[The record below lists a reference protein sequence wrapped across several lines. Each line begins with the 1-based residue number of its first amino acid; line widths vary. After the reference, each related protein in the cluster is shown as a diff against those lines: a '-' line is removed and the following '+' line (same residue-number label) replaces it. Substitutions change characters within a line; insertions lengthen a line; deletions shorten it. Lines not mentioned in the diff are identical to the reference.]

1 MWECQALQR
10 ITGQAEVMARR
21 QSDQFHTPPQYNPSL
36 KPTAQFSAEAT
47 GDASSSATASPIIE
61 GKRTFWQWQLI
72 WLSLLVGF
80 GVTGAAAFLWL
91 LTMPPPPNCQQLSPL
106 AADGERLYCAQQA
119 AKSGKLEQLESAMA
133 LVQAWPKEHPL
144 YSQGQH
150 LIGEWSKAILGFA
163 KAKIEMGDLKGA
175 LEIVAKIPKTSPSY
189 PEVQEAVTA
198 WEKNWQEGQ
207 KLYDTALAALKAED
221 LKKAWDY
228 AQALFK
234 LENIFWSQ
242 KRYNELI
249 QQISLERNGWQRLQ
263 EARDLAKDGTPQNF
277 AEAIVLARKIDSQLF
292 ARAKAE
298 KEIEGWS
305 RTLLAMATKR
315 LGAKDLPGAIEA
327 ASVVPQDSPLFAE
340 AQDLMQLGRAQAVTW
355 NQSIS
360 TPLAQHIF
368 SLLEG
373 QGAASQ
379 IAPGRPLYKQAQV
392 QIENLQVQFQDLLR
406 LEVASTIASFGQV
419 GAFQVAIEQAQTIG
433 LKQPR
438 RVHAQT
444 LVAAWRREIQRIEDQ
459 SFLTLAKQ
467 LAETGTVEGFKGGI
481 AQVLLI
487 AQNRPRRIEAQ
498 TLLAQWT
505 KRIEVIQDQPFLD
518 EAIAL
523 AKQGKLSAAI
533 EKASEIKSGR
543 TLYAKAQDNVYQWV
557 SELQVAQD
565 RPILDRAAELAS
577 QGSLGAAIDTASQ
590 IGYGRALYSEAAGAI
605 GRWSAELRAN
615 TAPPPEPARDSAPAP
630 RQEEYAPAPRQ
641 EEYAPA
647 PRQEEY
653 APAPEQAPAP
663 EPYYP
668 PARQEAPAP
677 APEPY
682 YPPAREPE
690 PYYPPAREPEP
701 EPYYPP
707 AREPEP
713 YYPPARQEAPAP
725 APEPA
730 PPAPAPEPAPPSIPE
745 SAGPPDANLIPE

>member
-1 MWECQALQR
+1 
-10 ITGQAEVMARR
+10 MARR
-21 QSDQFHTPPQYNPSL
+21 QSDQFHTPPQYNPSP

-47 GDASSSATASPIIE
+47 GDASSSVTAQPNE

-163 KAKIEMGDLKGA
+163 KAKIEVGDLKGA
-175 LEIVAKIPKTSPSY
+175 LEIVAKIPKTSRSY

-207 KLYDTALAALKAED
+207 KLYDTALAALKSED
-221 LKKAWDY
+221 LRKAWDY

-234 LENIFWSQ
+234 LENVFWSQ

-263 EARDLAKDGTPQNF
+263 EARDLAKDGTPQKF

-360 TPLAQHIF
+360 TPLPQHIF

-373 QGAASQ
+373 RGAASQ

-406 LEVASTIASFGQV
+406 LQVASTIASFGQI
-419 GAFQVAIEQAQTIG
+419 GTFGLAIEQAQTIG

-438 RVHAQT
+438 RIHAQT
-444 LVAAWRREIQRIEDQ
+444 LVATWRREIQRIEDQ
-459 SFLTLAKQ
+459 SILTLAKQ
-467 LAETGTVEGFKGGI
+467 LAQPETVEGLKGGI
-481 AQVLLI
+481 AQVVLI

-518 EAIAL
+518 EALAL

-533 EKASEIKSGR
+533 EKASQIKSGR
-543 TLYAKAQDNVYQWV
+543 SLYAKAQDNVYQWV

-565 RPILDRAAELAS
+565 RPILDRASELAS

-615 TAPPPEPARDSAPAP
+615 TAPPPEPARQYEAPAP
-630 RQEEYAPAPRQ
+630 AEEYAPAPQQEEYAPAPQQ
-641 EEYAPA
+641 EEY
-647 PRQEEY
+647 
-653 APAPEQAPAP
+653 APAP

-677 APEPY
+677 EPEPYNPPAPEPEPY

-701 EPYYPP
+701 YYPP
-707 AREPEP
+707 ARE
-713 YYPPARQEAPAP
+713 EAPAP
-725 APEPA
+725 APEPPA
-730 PPAPAPEPAPPSIPE
+730 PAPAPEPAPPSIPE
-745 SAGPPDANLIPE
+745 SAGPPDGNLIPE

>member
-1 MWECQALQR
+1 
-10 ITGQAEVMARR
+10 MARR
-21 QSDQFHTPPQYNPSL
+21 QSDQFHTPPQYNPSP

-47 GDASSSATASPIIE
+47 GDASSFVTAGPTE

-163 KAKIEMGDLKGA
+163 RAKIELGDLKGA

-207 KLYDTALAALKAED
+207 KLYDTALEALKSED
-221 LKKAWDY
+221 LRKAWDY

-234 LENIFWSQ
+234 LENVFWSQ

-263 EARDLAKDGTPQNF
+263 EARDLAKDGTPQKF

-327 ASVVPQDSPLFAE
+327 ASVVPQDSLLFAE

-360 TPLAQHIF
+360 TPLPQHIF

-406 LEVASTIASFGQV
+406 LQVASTIASFGQI
-419 GAFQVAIEQAQTIG
+419 GTFGLAIEQAQTIG

-438 RVHAQT
+438 RIHAQT
-444 LVAAWRREIQRIEDQ
+444 LVASWRREIERIEDQ

-467 LAETGTVEGFKGGI
+467 LAEPQTVEGLKGGM
-481 AQVLLI
+481 AQLLLI

-533 EKASEIKSGR
+533 EKASQIKSGR

-615 TAPPPEPARDSAPAP
+615 SAPPPEPAREYAPAPAEEYAPAP

-653 APAPEQAPAP
+653 APEP

-668 PARQEAPAP
+668 PAREEAP

-682 YPPAREPE
+682 NPPAPEPE

-701 EPYYPP
+701 EPYNPP

-713 YYPPARQEAPAP
+713 YYPPAREEAPAP
-725 APEPA
+725 APEPP

>member
-1 MWECQALQR
+1 
-10 ITGQAEVMARR
+10 MARR
-21 QSDQFHTPPQYNPSL
+21 QSDQFHTPPKYNPSP
-36 KPTAQFSAEAT
+36 KPTAQLSAEAT
-47 GDASSSATASPIIE
+47 GDASSSLTASPRE

-119 AKSGKLEQLESAMA
+119 AKSGKLEQLESAIG

-150 LIGEWSKAILGFA
+150 LIGEWSKAMLAFA
-163 KAKIEMGDLKGA
+163 RAKIELGDLKGA
-175 LEIVAKIPKTSPSY
+175 LAIVAKIPKTSPSY
-189 PEVQEAVTA
+189 PEVQDAVTA

-207 KLYDTALAALKAED
+207 KLYDTALAALKSED
-221 LKKAWDY
+221 LRKAWDY

-263 EARDLAKDGTPQNF
+263 EARNLAQEGTPQKF
-277 AEAIVLARKIDSQLF
+277 AEAIVLARKIDPQLF
-292 ARAKAE
+292 ARGKAE

-315 LGAKDLPGAIEA
+315 LKGKDLPGAIEA

-340 AQDLMQLGRAQAVTW
+340 AQDLMQLGRAQAVMW
-355 NQSIS
+355 NQSVS

-368 SLLEG
+368 TLLEG

-392 QIENLQVQFQDLLR
+392 QVESLQVQFQDLLR
-406 LEVASTIASFGQV
+406 LQVASTIASFGQI
-419 GAFQVAIEQAQTIG
+419 GALQMAIEQAQTIG
-433 LKQPR
+433 PRQPR

-444 LVAAWRREIQRIEDQ
+444 LVATWRREIQRIEDQ
-459 SFLTLAKQ
+459 AFVNLAKQ
-467 LAETGTVEGFKGGI
+467 LVAPGTVEGLKGGI

-487 AQNRPRRIEAQ
+487 SQNRPRRVEAQ

-523 AKQGKLSAAI
+523 AKQGKLTAAI
-533 EKASEIKSGR
+533 DKASEIKSGR

-577 QGSLGAAIDTASQ
+577 QGSLSAAINMASQ
-590 IGYGRALYSEAAGAI
+590 VGYGRALHSEAAGAI

-615 TAPPPEPARDSAPAP
+615 TAPAPEPAREYAPAP
-630 RQEEYAPAPRQ
+630 QQEEYAPAPQQEEYAPAPRQ
-641 EEYAPA
+641 EEY
-647 PRQEEY
+647 
-653 APAPEQAPAP
+653 APAP

-682 YPPAREPE
+682 YPPAREEAPAPAPE
-690 PYYPPAREPEP
+690 PYYPPAREP

-730 PPAPAPEPAPPSIPE
+730 RPPAPAPEPAPSIPQP
-745 SAGPPDANLIPE
+745 AGPPDANLIPE

>member
-21 QSDQFHTPPQYNPSL
+21 QSDQFHTPPQYNPSP
-36 KPTAQFSAEAT
+36 KPTAQLSAEVA
-47 GDASSSATASPIIE
+47 GDASSSAITSPTE

-144 YSQGQH
+144 YSQGQY

-163 KAKIEMGDLKGA
+163 RAKIELGDLKGA

-207 KLYDTALAALKAED
+207 KLYDTALAALKSED
-221 LKKAWDY
+221 LRKAWDY

-234 LENIFWSQ
+234 LENVFWSQ

-263 EARDLAKDGTPQNF
+263 EARDLAADGTPQKF
-277 AEAIVLARKIDSQLF
+277 AEAIVLARKIDAQLF

-305 RTLLAMATKR
+305 RTLLEMAAKR

-340 AQDLMQLGRAQAVTW
+340 AQDLMQLGRAQAVMW

-368 SLLEG
+368 TLLEG
-373 QGAASQ
+373 RGAASQ

-406 LEVASTIASFGQV
+406 LQVASTIASFGQV
-419 GAFQVAIEQAQTIG
+419 GAFAIAIEQAQTIG
-433 LKQPR
+433 PRQPR

-459 SFLTLAKQ
+459 SFLNLAKQ
-467 LAETGTVEGFKGGI
+467 LAEAGTVEGLKGGI
-481 AQVLLI
+481 GQVLLI
-487 AQNRPRRIEAQ
+487 SQNRPRRIEAQ

-533 EKASEIKSGR
+533 DKASEIKSGR

-557 SELQVAQD
+557 SELQVARD

-577 QGSLGAAIDTASQ
+577 QGSLGAAIDMASQ
-590 IGYGRALYSEAAGAI
+590 IGYGRALHSEAAGAI

-615 TAPPPEPARDSAPAP
+615 TAPPPEPARDYAPAP
-630 RQEEYAPAPRQ
+630 AQEYAPAPRQ

-647 PRQEEY
+647 PPQEEY
-653 APAPEQAPAP
+653 APPPPEPAPAA

-668 PARQEAPAP
+668 PAREEAPAP
-677 APEPY
+677 AAEPY

-701 EPYYPP
+701 YYPP
-707 AREPEP
+707 AREAEP

-725 APEPA
+725 EPA
-730 PPAPAPEPAPPSIPE
+730 PPPAPAPEPPPPSIPE
-745 SAGPPDANLIPE
+745 TAGPPDGNLIPE

>member
-1 MWECQALQR
+1 
-10 ITGQAEVMARR
+10 MARR
-21 QSDQFHTPPQYNPSL
+21 QSDQFHTPPKYNSSP
-36 KPTAQFSAEAT
+36 KPTAQLSAEAT
-47 GDASSSATASPIIE
+47 GDASSSLTASPRE

-119 AKSGKLEQLESAMA
+119 AKSGKLEQLESAIG

-150 LIGEWSKAILGFA
+150 LIGEWSKAMLAFA
-163 KAKIEMGDLKGA
+163 RAKIELGDLKGA
-175 LEIVAKIPKTSPSY
+175 LAIVAKIPKTSPSY
-189 PEVQEAVTA
+189 PEVQDAVTA

-207 KLYDTALAALKAED
+207 KLYDTALAALKSED
-221 LKKAWDY
+221 LRKAWDY

-263 EARDLAKDGTPQNF
+263 EARNLAQEGTPQKF
-277 AEAIVLARKIDSQLF
+277 AEAIVLARKIDPQLF
-292 ARAKAE
+292 ARGKAE

-315 LGAKDLPGAIEA
+315 LKGKDLPGAIEA

-340 AQDLMQLGRAQAVTW
+340 AQDLMQLGRAQAVMW
-355 NQSIS
+355 NQSVS

-368 SLLEG
+368 TLLEG

-392 QIENLQVQFQDLLR
+392 QVESLQVQFQDLLR
-406 LEVASTIASFGQV
+406 LQVASTIASFGQI
-419 GAFQVAIEQAQTIG
+419 GALQMAIEQAQTIG
-433 LKQPR
+433 PRQPR

-444 LVAAWRREIQRIEDQ
+444 LVATWRREIQRIEDQ
-459 SFLTLAKQ
+459 AFVNLAKQ
-467 LAETGTVEGFKGGI
+467 LVAPGTVEGLKGGI

-487 AQNRPRRIEAQ
+487 SQNRPRRVEAQ

-523 AKQGKLSAAI
+523 AKQGKLTAAI
-533 EKASEIKSGR
+533 DKASEIKSGR

-577 QGSLGAAIDTASQ
+577 QGSLSAAINMASQ
-590 IGYGRALYSEAAGAI
+590 VGYGRALHSEAAGAI

-615 TAPPPEPARDSAPAP
+615 TAPPPEPAREYAPAP
-630 RQEEYAPAPRQ
+630 QQEEYAPAPRQ

-653 APAPEQAPAP
+653 APAPEPYYPPAREEAPAPAP

-701 EPYYPP
+701 
-707 AREPEP
+707 

-730 PPAPAPEPAPPSIPE
+730 RPPAPAPEPAPSIPQP
-745 SAGPPDANLIPE
+745 AGPPDANLIPE

>member
-1 MWECQALQR
+1 MSRRER

-21 QSDQFHTPPQYNPSL
+21 QSDQFHTPPKYNPSP
-36 KPTAQFSAEAT
+36 KPTAQLSAEAT
-47 GDASSSATASPIIE
+47 GDASSSLTASPRE

-119 AKSGKLEQLESAMA
+119 AKSGKLEQLEAA
-133 LVQAWPKEHPL
+133 IGLVQAWPKEHPL

-150 LIGEWSKAILGFA
+150 LIGEWSKAMLAFA
-163 KAKIEMGDLKGA
+163 RAKIELGDLKGA
-175 LEIVAKIPKTSPSY
+175 LAIVAKIPKTSPSY
-189 PEVQEAVTA
+189 PEVQDAVTA

-207 KLYDTALAALKAED
+207 KLYDTALAALKSED
-221 LKKAWDY
+221 LRKAWDY

-263 EARDLAKDGTPQNF
+263 EARNLAQEGTPQKF
-277 AEAIVLARKIDSQLF
+277 AEAIVLARKIDPQLF
-292 ARAKAE
+292 ARGKAE

-315 LGAKDLPGAIEA
+315 LKGKDLPGAIEA

-340 AQDLMQLGRAQAVTW
+340 AQDLMQLGRAQAVMW
-355 NQSIS
+355 NQSVS

-368 SLLEG
+368 TLLEG

-392 QIENLQVQFQDLLR
+392 QVESLQVQFQDLLR
-406 LEVASTIASFGQV
+406 LQVASSIASFGQI
-419 GAFQVAIEQAQTIG
+419 GALQMAIEQAQTIG
-433 LKQPR
+433 PRQPR

-444 LVAAWRREIQRIEDQ
+444 LVATWRREIQRIEDQ
-459 SFLTLAKQ
+459 AFLNLAKQ
-467 LAETGTVEGFKGGI
+467 LTAAGTVEGLKGGI

-487 AQNRPRRIEAQ
+487 SQNRPRRVEAQ

-533 EKASEIKSGR
+533 DKASEIKSGR

-577 QGSLGAAIDTASQ
+577 QGSLSAAINMASQ
-590 IGYGRALYSEAAGAI
+590 VGYGRALHSEAAGAI

-615 TAPPPEPARDSAPAP
+615 TAPPPEPAREYAPAP

-653 APAPEQAPAP
+653 APAPEPYYPPAREEAPAPAP

-701 EPYYPP
+701 
-707 AREPEP
+707 
-713 YYPPARQEAPAP
+713 YYPPARQQAPAPEPAPAP
-725 APEPA
+725 APEP
-730 PPAPAPEPAPPSIPE
+730 PPSIPQP
-745 SAGPPDANLIPE
+745 AGPPDANLIPE

>member
-1 MWECQALQR
+1 
-10 ITGQAEVMARR
+10 MARR
-21 QSDQFHTPPQYNPSL
+21 QSDQFHTPPQYNPST
-36 KPTAQFSAEAT
+36 KPTAQLSAEAT
-47 GDASSSATASPIIE
+47 GDGSSSSHQAPPRE

-119 AKSGKLEQLESAMA
+119 AKSGKLEQLESAIG

-150 LIGEWSKAILGFA
+150 LIGEWSKAMLGFA
-163 KAKIEMGDLKGA
+163 RAKIEQGDLKGA
-175 LEIVAKIPKTSPSY
+175 LDIVAKIPKTSPSY
-189 PEVQEAVTA
+189 PEVQEAVNA

-207 KLYDTALAALKAED
+207 KLYDTALAALKSED
-221 LKKAWDY
+221 LRKAWDY

-263 EARDLAKDGTPQNF
+263 EARDLAKEGTPQKF
-277 AEAIVLARKIDSQLF
+277 AEAIVLARKIDPQLF

-368 SLLEG
+368 ILLEG
-373 QGAASQ
+373 QGAASK
-379 IAPGRPLYKQAQV
+379 IAPGRPLYKQAQT
-392 QIENLQVQFQDLLR
+392 QIENLQVQFQDLVR
-406 LEVASTIASFGQV
+406 LQVASTIANFGQT
-419 GAFQVAIEQAQTIG
+419 GAFQMAIEQAQRIG
-433 LKQPR
+433 PKQPR

-444 LVAAWRREIQRIEDQ
+444 LVAAWRREIQRIEDK
-459 SFLTLAKQ
+459 SFVSLAKQ
-467 LAETGTVEGFKGGI
+467 LAEPATVEGLKGGI
-481 AQVLLI
+481 AQLLLVS
-487 AQNRPRRIEAQ
+487 QNRPRRVEAQ

-523 AKQGKLSAAI
+523 AKQGKLSAAV

-577 QGSLGAAIDTASQ
+577 GGSLSAAIDMASQ
-590 IGYGRALYSEAAGAI
+590 IGYGRALHSEAAGAI

-615 TAPPPEPARDSAPAP
+615 TAPPPAAAEPAR
-630 RQEEYAPAPRQ
+630 EYAPAPRQ

-647 PRQEEY
+647 PRQQEY

-677 APEPY
+677 EPYYPPRQEAPAPEPYYPPRQEAPAPEPY
-682 YPPAREPE
+682 YPPAR
-690 PYYPPAREPEP
+690 EP

-725 APEPA
+725 AP
-730 PPAPAPEPAPPSIPE
+730 APAPEPPPPSIPQP
-745 SAGPPDANLIPE
+745 AGPPDANLIPE

>member
-1 MWECQALQR
+1 
-10 ITGQAEVMARR
+10 MARR
-21 QSDQFHTPPQYNPSL
+21 QSDQFHTPPKYNPSP
-36 KPTAQFSAEAT
+36 KPTAQLSAEAT
-47 GDASSSATASPIIE
+47 GDASSSLTASPRE

-119 AKSGKLEQLESAMA
+119 AKSGKLEQLEAA
-133 LVQAWPKEHPL
+133 IGLVQAWPKEHPL

-150 LIGEWSKAILGFA
+150 LIGEWSKAMLAFA
-163 KAKIEMGDLKGA
+163 RAKIELGDLKGA
-175 LEIVAKIPKTSPSY
+175 LGIVAKIPKTSPSY
-189 PEVQEAVTA
+189 PEVQDAVTA

-207 KLYDTALAALKAED
+207 KLYDTALAALKSED
-221 LKKAWDY
+221 LRKAWDY

-263 EARDLAKDGTPQNF
+263 EARNLAQEGTPQKF
-277 AEAIVLARKIDSQLF
+277 AEAIVLARKIDPQLF
-292 ARAKAE
+292 ARGKAE

-315 LGAKDLPGAIEA
+315 LKGKDLPGAIEA

-340 AQDLMQLGRAQAVTW
+340 AQDLMQLGRAQAVMW
-355 NQSIS
+355 NQSVS

-368 SLLEG
+368 TLLEG

-392 QIENLQVQFQDLLR
+392 QVESLQVQFQDLLR
-406 LEVASTIASFGQV
+406 LQVASSIASFGQI
-419 GAFQVAIEQAQTIG
+419 GALQMAIEQAQTIG
-433 LKQPR
+433 PRQPR

-444 LVAAWRREIQRIEDQ
+444 LVATWRREIQRIEDQ
-459 SFLTLAKQ
+459 AFVNLAKQ
-467 LAETGTVEGFKGGI
+467 LAAPGTVEGLKGGI

-487 AQNRPRRIEAQ
+487 SQNRPRRVEAQ

-533 EKASEIKSGR
+533 DKASEIKSGR

-577 QGSLGAAIDTASQ
+577 QGSLSAAINMASQ
-590 IGYGRALYSEAAGAI
+590 VGYGRALHSEAAGAI

-615 TAPPPEPARDSAPAP
+615 TAPPPEPAREYAPAP

-653 APAPEQAPAP
+653 APAPEPYYPPAREEAPAPAP

-701 EPYYPP
+701 
-707 AREPEP
+707 
-713 YYPPARQEAPAP
+713 YYPPARQQAPAPEPAPAP
-725 APEPA
+725 APEP
-730 PPAPAPEPAPPSIPE
+730 PPSIPQPT
-745 SAGPPDANLIPE
+745 GPPDANLIPE

>member
-1 MWECQALQR
+1 
-10 ITGQAEVMARR
+10 MARR

-47 GDASSSATASPIIE
+47 GDASSSVTALPTE

-163 KAKIEMGDLKGA
+163 RAKIERGDLKGA

-207 KLYDTALAALKAED
+207 KLYDTALAALKSED
-221 LKKAWDY
+221 LRKAWDY

-234 LENIFWSQ
+234 LENVFWSQ

-249 QQISLERNGWQRLQ
+249 QQISLERNGWQRLE
-263 EARDLAKDGTPQNF
+263 EARDLAKDGTPQKF

-360 TPLAQHIF
+360 TPLPQHIF

-406 LEVASTIASFGQV
+406 LQVASTLASVGQIGTFGL
-419 GAFQVAIEQAQTIG
+419 AIEQAQTIG

-467 LAETGTVEGFKGGI
+467 LAEPQTVEGLKGGM
-481 AQVLLI
+481 AQLLLI
-487 AQNRPRRIEAQ
+487 SQNRPRRIEAQ

-518 EAIAL
+518 EALAL

-533 EKASEIKSGR
+533 EKASQIKSGR

-615 TAPPPEPARDSAPAP
+615 SAPPPEPAREYAPEPA
-630 RQEEYAPAPRQ
+630 REYAPAPRQ

-653 APAPEQAPAP
+653 APEP

-668 PARQEAPAP
+668 PAAREEAP

-707 AREPEP
+707 APEPEP
-713 YYPPARQEAPAP
+713 YYPPAREEAPAPAP

-745 SAGPPDANLIPE
+745 SAGPPDANLLPE

>member
-1 MWECQALQR
+1 
-10 ITGQAEVMARR
+10 MARR
-21 QSDQFHTPPQYNPSL
+21 QSDQFHTPPQYNPSP
-36 KPTAQFSAEAT
+36 KPTAQFSAEVT
-47 GDASSSATASPIIE
+47 GDASSFVTAGPGE

-163 KAKIEMGDLKGA
+163 RAKIERGDLKGA

-189 PEVQEAVTA
+189 PEVEEAVTA

-207 KLYDTALAALKAED
+207 KLYDTALAALKSED
-221 LKKAWDY
+221 LRKAWDY

-249 QQISLERNGWQRLQ
+249 GQISLERNGWQRLQ
-263 EARDLAKDGTPQNF
+263 EARDLAKDETPQKF

-327 ASVVPQDSPLFAE
+327 ASVVPQDSLLFAE

-360 TPLAQHIF
+360 TPLPQHIF

-406 LEVASTIASFGQV
+406 LQVASTIASFGHIKTF
-419 GAFQVAIEQAQTIG
+419 GLAIEQAQTIG
-433 LKQPR
+433 IKQPR
-438 RVHAQT
+438 RIHAQT

-467 LAETGTVEGFKGGI
+467 LAETQTVEGLKGGM
-481 AQVLLI
+481 AQLVLV

-498 TLLAQWT
+498 TLLAEWT

-533 EKASEIKSGR
+533 EKASAIKSGR
-543 TLYAKAQDNVYQWV
+543 SLYAKAQDNVYQWV

-615 TAPPPEPARDSAPAP
+615 SAPPPEPAREYAPEPAGEYAPAP
-630 RQEEYAPAPRQ
+630 AEEYAPAPRQ

-653 APAPEQAPAP
+653 AP
-663 EPYYP
+663 
-668 PARQEAPAP
+668 
-677 APEPY
+677 
-682 YPPAREPE
+682 EPE

-707 AREPEP
+707 APEPEP
-713 YYPPARQEAPAP
+713 YYPPAREPEPEPYYPPAPEPEPYYPPAREEAPPP

-745 SAGPPDANLIPE
+745 SVGPPDANLLPE

>member
-1 MWECQALQR
+1 
-10 ITGQAEVMARR
+10 MARR
-21 QSDQFHTPPQYNPSL
+21 QSDQLGTPPQYNSSP
-36 KPTAQFSAEAT
+36 KPMTQLSAEVT
-47 GDASSSATASPIIE
+47 GDASSSVMASPTE

-119 AKSGKLEQLESAMA
+119 AKSGKLEQLESAVAM
-133 LVQAWPKEHPL
+133 VQAWPKEHPL

-150 LIGEWSKAILGFA
+150 LIGEWSKAMLGFA
-163 KAKIEMGDLKGA
+163 RAKIELGDLKGA
-175 LEIVAKIPKTSPSY
+175 LAIVAKIPKTSPSY
-189 PEVQEAVTA
+189 PEVQDAVTA

-207 KLYDTALAALKAED
+207 KLYDTALTALKSED
-221 LKKAWDY
+221 LRKAWDY

-234 LENIFWSQ
+234 LENVFWSQ

-249 QQISLERNGWQRLQ
+249 QQISLERNGWQRLE
-263 EARDLAKDGTPQNF
+263 EARELAKDGSPQKF
-277 AEAIVLARKIDSQLF
+277 AEAIVLARKIDPQLF

-315 LGAKDLPGAIEA
+315 LGLKDLLGAIEA

-340 AQDLMQLGRAQAVTW
+340 AQDLMQLGRAQAVMW

-368 SLLEG
+368 TLLEG
-373 QGAASQ
+373 RGAASQ

-392 QIENLQVQFQDLLR
+392 QIDNLQVQFQDLLR
-406 LEVASTIASFGQV
+406 LQVASTIASFGQT

-433 LKQPR
+433 PKQPR

-444 LVAAWRREIQRIEDQ
+444 LVATWRREIQRIEDQ
-459 SFLTLAKQ
+459 SFVNLAKQ
-467 LAETGTVEGFKGGI
+467 LAETGTVEGLKGGI
-481 AQVLLI
+481 GQVLLI
-487 AQNRPRRIEAQ
+487 SQSRPRRVEAQ

-518 EAIAL
+518 ESIAL

-557 SELQVAQD
+557 SELQVARD

-577 QGSLGAAIDTASQ
+577 QGSLGSAIDIASQ
-590 IGYGRALYSEAAGAI
+590 IGAGRALHSEAAGAI

-615 TAPPPEPARDSAPAP
+615 TAPPPAQAAREEAPAPRQEQYAP
-630 RQEEYAPAPRQ
+630 RQEEYAPRQ
-641 EEYAPA
+641 EEAP
-647 PRQEEY
+647 P
-653 APAPEQAPAP
+653 PEQAPAA

-668 PARQEAPAP
+668 PAARQEAPAPAP

-690 PYYPPAREPEP
+690 RYSA
-701 EPYYPP
+701 P

-713 YYPPARQEAPAP
+713 YYPPARQEAPYYPPARQEAP
-725 APEPA
+725 A
-730 PPAPAPEPAPPSIPE
+730 PAPAPEPAPPSIPQP
-745 SAGPPDANLIPE
+745 AGPPDANLIPE

>member
-1 MWECQALQR
+1 
-10 ITGQAEVMARR
+10 MARR
-21 QSDQFHTPPQYNPSL
+21 QSDQFHTPPQYNPSP

-47 GDASSSATASPIIE
+47 GDASSSVTALPTE

-163 KAKIEMGDLKGA
+163 RAKIERGDLKGA
-175 LEIVAKIPKTSPSY
+175 LEIVAKIPKTSRSY

-207 KLYDTALAALKAED
+207 KLYDTALAALKSED
-221 LKKAWDY
+221 LRKAWDY

-234 LENIFWSQ
+234 LENVFWSQ

-263 EARDLAKDGTPQNF
+263 EARDLATEGTPQKF

-360 TPLAQHIF
+360 TPLPQHIF

-406 LEVASTIASFGQV
+406 LQVASTIASFGQI
-419 GAFQVAIEQAQTIG
+419 GTFGLAIEQAQTIG

-459 SFLTLAKQ
+459 SFVTLAKQ
-467 LAETGTVEGFKGGI
+467 LAEPQTVEGLKGGM
-481 AQVLLI
+481 AQLLLI

-533 EKASEIKSGR
+533 EKASAIKSGR

-565 RPILDRAAELAS
+565 RPILDRASELAS

-590 IGYGRALYSEAAGAI
+590 IGYGRALYSEAASAI

-615 TAPPPEPARDSAPAP
+615 SAPPPAPQQEYAPAP
-630 RQEEYAPAPRQ
+630 QQEYAPAPQQEEYAPAPAEEYAPAPRQ
-641 EEYAPA
+641 EEYAP
-647 PRQEEY
+647 
-653 APAPEQAPAP
+653 
-663 EPYYP
+663 
-668 PARQEAPAP
+668 
-677 APEPY
+677 
-682 YPPAREPE
+682 
-690 PYYPPAREPEP
+690 
-701 EPYYPP
+701 
-707 AREPEP
+707 EPEP

-725 APEPA
+725 EPYYPPAREPAPEPYYPPAPEPEPYYPPAPEPEPYYPPARQEAPAPEPEPA
-730 PPAPAPEPAPPSIPE
+730 PPPAPEPAPPSIPE
-745 SAGPPDANLIPE
+745 SAGPPDANLLPE

>member
-1 MWECQALQR
+1 
-10 ITGQAEVMARR
+10 MARR
-21 QSDQFHTPPQYNPSL
+21 QSEQFHTPPQYNPSP
-36 KPTAQFSAEAT
+36 KPMAQLSAEVT
-47 GDASSSATASPIIE
+47 GDASSSVMASPTE

-119 AKSGKLEQLESAMA
+119 AKSGKLEQLESAVAM
-133 LVQAWPKEHPL
+133 VQAWPKEHPL

-150 LIGEWSKAILGFA
+150 LIGEWSKAMLGFA
-163 KAKIEMGDLKGA
+163 RAKIELGDLKGA

-189 PEVQEAVTA
+189 PEVEDAVAA

-207 KLYDTALAALKAED
+207 KLYDTALTALKSED
-221 LKKAWDY
+221 LRKAWDY

-234 LENIFWSQ
+234 LENVFWSQ

-263 EARDLAKDGTPQNF
+263 EARELAKDGTPQKF
-277 AEAIVLARKIDSQLF
+277 AEAIVLARKIDPQLF

-315 LGAKDLPGAIEA
+315 LGLKDLPGAIEA
-327 ASVVPQDSPLFAE
+327 AAVVPQDSPLFAE
-340 AQDLMQLGRAQAVTW
+340 AQDLMQLGRAQAVMW

-360 TPLAQHIF
+360 TPLGQHIF
-368 SLLEG
+368 TLLEG
-373 QGAASQ
+373 RGAASQ

-392 QIENLQVQFQDLLR
+392 QIDNLQVQFQDLLR
-406 LEVASTIASFGQV
+406 LQVASTIASFGQV
-419 GAFQVAIEQAQTIG
+419 GAFQVAIEQAQTVG
-433 LKQPR
+433 PKQPR

-444 LVAAWRREIQRIEDQ
+444 LVATWRREIQRIEDQ
-459 SFLTLAKQ
+459 SFVNLAKQ
-467 LAETGTVEGFKGGI
+467 LAEAGTVEGLKGGI
-481 AQVLLI
+481 GQVLLI
-487 AQNRPRRIEAQ
+487 SQNRPRRVEAQ

-518 EAIAL
+518 ESIAL

-557 SELQVAQD
+557 SELQVARD

-577 QGSLGAAIDTASQ
+577 QGSLGAAIDIASQ
-590 IGYGRALYSEAAGAI
+590 IGSGRALHSEAAGAI

-615 TAPPPEPARDSAPAP
+615 TAPPPAP

-653 APAPEQAPAP
+653 APAPRQEEAPPPEYAPEP

-668 PARQEAPAP
+668 PAARQEAPAP

-690 PYYPPAREPEP
+690 RYSA
-701 EPYYPP
+701 P

-713 YYPPARQEAPAP
+713 YYPPARQEAPYYPPARQEAP
-725 APEPA
+725 APA
-730 PPAPAPEPAPPSIPE
+730 PAPAPEPAPPSIPQP
-745 SAGPPDANLIPE
+745 AGPPDANLIPE

>member
-1 MWECQALQR
+1 
-10 ITGQAEVMARR
+10 MARR
-21 QSDQFHTPPQYNPSL
+21 QSDQFHTPPQYNPSP
-36 KPTAQFSAEAT
+36 KPTAQLSAEAPT
-47 GDASSSATASPIIE
+47 GDSSSEATMPPLES
-61 GKRTFWQWQLI
+61 KRTFWQWQLI

-80 GVTGAAAFLWL
+80 GITGAAAFLWL

-119 AKSGKLEQLESAMA
+119 AKSGKLEQLEASIA

-144 YSQGQH
+144 YSQGQQ
-150 LIGEWSKAILGFA
+150 LVGDWSKAILGFA

-175 LEIVAKIPKTSPSY
+175 LEIVATIPKTSRSY

-207 KLYDTALAALKAED
+207 NIYDQAQAALKTED
-221 LKKAWDY
+221 LRKAWDY

-234 LENIFWSQ
+234 LENVFWSQ
-242 KRYNELI
+242 KRYNELV
-249 QQISLERNGWQRLQ
+249 QQIALERNGWQRLQ
-263 EARDLAKDGTPQNF
+263 EARNMAQEGTPQKF
-277 AEAIVLARKIDSQLF
+277 AEAIILARKIDPQLL

-298 KEIEGWS
+298 LEIAGWS
-305 RTLLAMATKR
+305 RILLAMATKQ
-315 LGAKDLPGAIEA
+315 LAAKNLLGAIEA

-355 NQSIS
+355 NQSIT
-360 TPLAQHIF
+360 TPLGEHIF

-379 IAPGRPLYKQAQV
+379 IAPGRPLYQQAQT

-406 LEVASTIASFGQV
+406 LQVASTIASLGQS
-419 GAFQVAIEQAQTIG
+419 GTFEVAIEQAQRIG
-433 LKQPR
+433 LLQPR

-444 LVAAWRREIQRIEDQ
+444 LIAAWRKEIQRIEDQ
-459 SFLTLAKQ
+459 AFLMLAKQ
-467 LAETGTVEGFKGGI
+467 LAEPGTVEGLKGGI
-481 AQVLLI
+481 AQALLI

-498 TLLAQWT
+498 TLLASWT
-505 KRIEVIQDQPFLD
+505 KRIEVVQDQPFLD
-518 EAIAL
+518 EALAL

-533 EKASEIKSGR
+533 ESASEIKSGR
-543 TLYAKAQDNVYQWV
+543 TLYAKAQENVDQWV
-557 SELQVAQD
+557 GELQVAQD

-577 QGSLGAAIDTASQ
+577 QGRLGAAINMASQ
-590 IGYGRALYSEAAGAI
+590 ISYGRALHSEAAGAI

-615 TAPPPEPARDSAPAP
+615 TAPPQAAERDRSSEQAREEQYAPAPAREEEYAPEPAR
-630 RQEEYAPAPRQ
+630 EEQYAPPP
-641 EEYAPA
+641 EPEPA
-647 PRQEEY
+647 
-653 APAPEQAPAP
+653 A

-677 APEPY
+677 EPEPY

-701 EPYYPP
+701 YYPPAREPEPYYPP

-713 YYPPARQEAPAP
+713 YYPPAREPEP

-730 PPAPAPEPAPPSIPE
+730 QAPEPEPAPPPPIPE
-745 SAGPPDANLIPE
+745 SGGPPDANLIPE

>member
-1 MWECQALQR
+1 
-10 ITGQAEVMARR
+10 MARR
-21 QSDQFHTPPQYNPSL
+21 QSDQFHTPPKYNPSS
-36 KPTAQFSAEAT
+36 KPTAQLSAEAT
-47 GDASSSATASPIIE
+47 GDAGFSSQASPRE

-119 AKSGKLEQLESAMA
+119 AKSGKLEQLESAIG

-150 LIGEWSKAILGFA
+150 LIGEWSKAMLAFA
-163 KAKIEMGDLKGA
+163 RAKIELGDLKGA
-175 LEIVAKIPKTSPSY
+175 LAIVAKIPKTSPSY
-189 PEVQEAVTA
+189 PEVQDAVTA

-207 KLYDTALAALKAED
+207 KLYDTALAALKSED
-221 LKKAWDY
+221 LRKAWDY

-263 EARDLAKDGTPQNF
+263 EARDLAQEGTPQKF
-277 AEAIVLARKIDSQLF
+277 AEAIVLARKIDPQLF

-315 LGAKDLPGAIEA
+315 LKGKDLPGAIEA

-340 AQDLMQLGRAQAVTW
+340 AQDLMQLGRAQAVMW
-355 NQSIS
+355 NQSVS

-368 SLLEG
+368 TLLEG

-392 QIENLQVQFQDLLR
+392 QVESLQVQFQDLLR
-406 LEVASTIASFGQV
+406 LQVASSIASFGQI
-419 GAFQVAIEQAQTIG
+419 GALQMAIEQAQTIG
-433 LKQPR
+433 PRQPR

-444 LVAAWRREIQRIEDQ
+444 LVATWRREIQRIEDQ
-459 SFLTLAKQ
+459 AFVNLAKQ
-467 LAETGTVEGFKGGI
+467 LVAPGTVEGLKGGI

-487 AQNRPRRIEAQ
+487 SQNRPRRVEAQ

-533 EKASEIKSGR
+533 DKASEIKSGR
-543 TLYAKAQDNVYQWV
+543 SLYAKAQDNVYQWV

-577 QGSLGAAIDTASQ
+577 QGSLSAAINMASQ
-590 IGYGRALYSEAAGAI
+590 VGYGRALHSEAAGAI
-605 GRWSAELRAN
+605 GRWSAELRVN
-615 TAPPPEPARDSAPAP
+615 TAPPPEPAREYAPAPRQEDSAPAP
-630 RQEEYAPAPRQ
+630 RQEQYAPP
-641 EEYAPA
+641 
-647 PRQEEY
+647 
-653 APAPEQAPAP
+653 PEQAPAP

-682 YPPAREPE
+682 NPPARQEAPAPE
-690 PYYPPAREPEP
+690 PYYPPAREP

-725 APEPA
+725 APQPA
-730 PPAPAPEPAPPSIPE
+730 PAPAPEPPPSIPQP
-745 SAGPPDANLIPE
+745 AGPPDANLIPE

>member
-1 MWECQALQR
+1 
-10 ITGQAEVMARR
+10 
-21 QSDQFHTPPQYNPSL
+21 
-36 KPTAQFSAEAT
+36 
-47 GDASSSATASPIIE
+47 
-61 GKRTFWQWQLI
+61 
-72 WLSLLVGF
+72 
-80 GVTGAAAFLWL
+80 
-91 LTMPPPPNCQQLSPL
+91 MPPPPNCQQLSPL

-119 AKSGKLEQLESAMA
+119 AKSGKLEQLESAIA

-163 KAKIEMGDLKGA
+163 RAKIELGDLKGA
-175 LEIVAKIPKTSPSY
+175 LEIVAKIPKSSPSY
-189 PEVQEAVTA
+189 PEVEEAVTA

-207 KLYDTALAALKAED
+207 KLYDTALAALKSED
-221 LKKAWDY
+221 LRKAWDY

-234 LENIFWSQ
+234 LENVFWSQ

-263 EARDLAKDGTPQNF
+263 EARDLAKDGTPQKF

-360 TPLAQHIF
+360 TPLGQHIF

-373 QGAASQ
+373 RGAASQ

-392 QIENLQVQFQDLLR
+392 QIENLQVQFEDLLR
-406 LEVASTIASFGQV
+406 LQVASTIASFGQI
-419 GAFQVAIEQAQTIG
+419 GTFGLAIEQAQTIG
-433 LKQPR
+433 IKQPR
-438 RVHAQT
+438 RIHAQT
-444 LVAAWRREIQRIEDQ
+444 LVATWRREIQRLEDQ

-467 LAETGTVEGFKGGI
+467 LAEPQTVEGLKGAM
-481 AQVLLI
+481 AQVVLI
-487 AQNRPRRIEAQ
+487 SQKRPRRIEAQ

-505 KRIEVIQDQPFLD
+505 KRIELIEDQPFLD

-533 EKASEIKSGR
+533 EKASAIKSSR

-565 RPILDRAAELAS
+565 RPILTRASELAS

-615 TAPPPEPARDSAPAP
+615 SAPPPEPAREEAPAPAQEYAPRP

-641 EEYAPA
+641 EYTPR

-653 APAPEQAPAP
+653 APPP
-663 EPYYP
+663 EPYNS
-668 PARQEAPAP
+668 PARQEAPA
-677 APEPY
+677 
-682 YPPAREPE
+682 
-690 PYYPPAREPEP
+690 PEP

-713 YYPPARQEAPAP
+713 YNPPAREPEPYNPPAREPEPYNPPARQEAPAP
-725 APEPA
+725 APEP
-730 PPAPAPEPAPPSIPE
+730 PPPAPEPAPPSIPE
-745 SAGPPDANLIPE
+745 AAGPPDGNLIPE

>member
-1 MWECQALQR
+1 
-10 ITGQAEVMARR
+10 MARR
-21 QSDQFHTPPQYNPSL
+21 QSDQFHTPPKYNPSP
-36 KPTAQFSAEAT
+36 KPIAQLSAAAT
-47 GDASSSATASPIIE
+47 GDASSSNQALPIE

-119 AKSGKLEQLESAMA
+119 AKSGKLEQLESAIA
-133 LVQAWPKEHPL
+133 LVQAWPQEHPL

-150 LIGEWSKAILGFA
+150 LIGEWSKAMLGFA
-163 KAKIEMGDLKGA
+163 RAKIELGDLKGA
-175 LEIVAKIPKTSPSY
+175 LAIVAKIPKTSPSY
-189 PEVQEAVTA
+189 PEVQDAVTV

-207 KLYDTALAALKAED
+207 KLYDTAIAAVKAED

-249 QQISLERNGWQRLQ
+249 QQIALERNGWQRLQ
-263 EARDLAKDGTPQNF
+263 EARNLAQNGTPQKF
-277 AEAIVLARKIDSQLF
+277 AEAIVLARKIDSKLL

-305 RTLLAMATKR
+305 RILLAMANKR
-315 LGAKDLPGAIEA
+315 LGTKDLPGAIEA
-327 ASVVPQDSPLFAE
+327 ASVVPQNSPLFAE
-340 AQDLMQLGRAQAVTW
+340 AQDLMQLGRAQAVMW
-355 NQSIS
+355 NQSVS

-368 SLLEG
+368 TLLEG
-373 QGAASQ
+373 RGAASQ

-392 QIENLQVQFQDLLR
+392 QIENLQVQFQDLVR
-406 LEVASTIASFGQV
+406 LQMANTIASFGQI

-433 LKQPR
+433 PKQPR
-438 RVHAQT
+438 RLHAQT
-444 LVAAWRREIQRIEDQ
+444 LVATWRREIQRIEDQ
-459 SFLTLAKQ
+459 SFVNLAKQ
-467 LAETGTVEGFKGGI
+467 LAAAGTVEGLKDGI
-481 AQVLLI
+481 GQVLLI
-487 AQNRPRRIEAQ
+487 SQNRPRRVEAQ

-505 KRIEVIQDQPFLD
+505 KRIEVMQDQPFLD
-518 EAIAL
+518 DAIAL

-543 TLYAKAQDNVYQWV
+543 TLYAKAQDNVYEWV

-577 QGSLGAAIDTASQ
+577 QGSLGAAINIASQ
-590 IGYGRALYSEAAGAI
+590 IGYGRALHSEAAGAI

-615 TAPPPEPARDSAPAP
+615 TAPPPEPAR
-630 RQEEYAPAPRQ
+630 EYAPAPRQ

-653 APAPEQAPAP
+653 APPPAPEPYYPPARQEEPAP

-668 PARQEAPAP
+668 PARQEAPARE
-677 APEPY
+677 PEPY

-690 PYYPPAREPEP
+690 PYYPPAREP

-725 APEPA
+725 AP
-730 PPAPAPEPAPPSIPE
+730 APEPPPSIPQP
-745 SAGPPDANLIPE
+745 AGPPDANLLPE

>member
-1 MWECQALQR
+1 M
-10 ITGQAEVMARR
+10 
-21 QSDQFHTPPQYNPSL
+21 
-36 KPTAQFSAEAT
+36 
-47 GDASSSATASPIIE
+47 
-61 GKRTFWQWQLI
+61 
-72 WLSLLVGF
+72 GF

-119 AKSGKLEQLESAMA
+119 AKSGKLEQLESAIA

-150 LIGEWSKAILGFA
+150 LIGEWSKAMLGFA
-163 KAKIEMGDLKGA
+163 RAKIELGDLKGA
-175 LEIVAKIPKTSPSY
+175 LAIVAKIPKTSPSY

-207 KLYDTALAALKAED
+207 KLYDTALAALKSED

-263 EARDLAKDGTPQNF
+263 EARDLAQDGTPQKF

-373 QGAASQ
+373 QGAASK

-433 LKQPR
+433 QKQPR

-444 LVAAWRREIQRIEDQ
+444 LVAAWRREIQRIEDK
-459 SFLTLAKQ
+459 SFVTLAKQ
-467 LAETGTVEGFKGGI
+467 LAEAGTVEGLKGGI

-487 AQNRPRRIEAQ
+487 SQNRPRRVEAQ

-523 AKQGKLSAAI
+523 AKQGKLGAAI

-543 TLYAKAQDNVYQWV
+543 TLYAKAQDNVYEWV

-577 QGSLGAAIDTASQ
+577 GGSLSAAIDMASQ
-590 IGYGRALYSEAAGAI
+590 IGYGRALHSEAAGAI

-615 TAPPPEPARDSAPAP
+615 TAPPPEPAR
-630 RQEEYAPAPRQ
+630 EYAPAPRQ

-653 APAPEQAPAP
+653 APAPE
-663 EPYYP
+663 PYYP

-677 APEPY
+677 
-682 YPPAREPE
+682 EPE
-690 PYYPPAREPEP
+690 PYYPPAREP

-725 APEPA
+725 EPA
-730 PPAPAPEPAPPSIPE
+730 APPPAPAPEPPPSIPQP
-745 SAGPPDANLIPE
+745 AGPPDANLIPE

>member
-1 MWECQALQR
+1 
-10 ITGQAEVMARR
+10 MARR
-21 QSDQFHTPPQYNPSL
+21 QSDQFHTPPKYNPSP
-36 KPTAQFSAEAT
+36 KPTAQLSAEAT
-47 GDASSSATASPIIE
+47 GDASSSLTASPRE

-119 AKSGKLEQLESAMA
+119 AKSGKLEQLEAA
-133 LVQAWPKEHPL
+133 IGLVQAWPKEHPL

-150 LIGEWSKAILGFA
+150 LIGEWSKAMLAFA
-163 KAKIEMGDLKGA
+163 RAKIELGDLKGA
-175 LEIVAKIPKTSPSY
+175 LAIVAKIPKTSPSY
-189 PEVQEAVTA
+189 PEVQDAVTA

-207 KLYDTALAALKAED
+207 KLYDTALAALKSED
-221 LKKAWDY
+221 LRKAWDY

-263 EARDLAKDGTPQNF
+263 EARNLAQEGTPQKF
-277 AEAIVLARKIDSQLF
+277 AEAIVLARKIDPQLF
-292 ARAKAE
+292 ARGKAE

-315 LGAKDLPGAIEA
+315 LKGKDLPGAIEA

-340 AQDLMQLGRAQAVTW
+340 AQDLMQLGRAQAVMW
-355 NQSIS
+355 NQSVS

-368 SLLEG
+368 TLLEG

-392 QIENLQVQFQDLLR
+392 QVESLQVQFQDLLR
-406 LEVASTIASFGQV
+406 LQVASSIASFGQI
-419 GAFQVAIEQAQTIG
+419 GALQMAIEQAQTIG
-433 LKQPR
+433 PRQPR

-444 LVAAWRREIQRIEDQ
+444 LVATWRREIQRIEDQ
-459 SFLTLAKQ
+459 AFVNLAKQ
-467 LAETGTVEGFKGGI
+467 LTAAGTVEGLKGGI

-487 AQNRPRRIEAQ
+487 SQNRPRRVEAQ

-533 EKASEIKSGR
+533 DKASEIKSGR

-577 QGSLGAAIDTASQ
+577 QGSLSAAINMASQ
-590 IGYGRALYSEAAGAI
+590 VGYGRALHSEAAGAI

-615 TAPPPEPARDSAPAP
+615 TAPPPEPAREYAPAP

-653 APAPEQAPAP
+653 APAPEPYYPPAREEAPAPAP

-701 EPYYPP
+701 
-707 AREPEP
+707 
-713 YYPPARQEAPAP
+713 YYPPARQQAPAPEPAPAP
-725 APEPA
+725 APEP
-730 PPAPAPEPAPPSIPE
+730 PPSIPQP
-745 SAGPPDANLIPE
+745 AGPPDANLIPE

>member
-1 MWECQALQR
+1 
-10 ITGQAEVMARR
+10 MARR
-21 QSDQFHTPPQYNPSL
+21 QSEQFHTPPQYNASP
-36 KPTAQFSAEAT
+36 KPKAQLSAEAI
-47 GDASSSATASPIIE
+47 GDASASSE
-61 GKRTFWQWQLI
+61 VLLNERKRTFWQWQLI

-80 GVTGAAAFLWL
+80 GVTGVAAFLWL

-119 AKSGKLEQLESAMA
+119 AKSGKLDQLESAIA

-150 LIGEWSKAILGFA
+150 LIGEWSKAMLGFA
-163 KAKIEMGDLKGA
+163 RGKIELGDLKGA
-175 LEIVAKIPKTSPSY
+175 LVIVAKIPKTSPSY

-207 KLYDTALAALKAED
+207 KLYDTARTALKNED

-242 KRYNELI
+242 KRYNDLV
-249 QQISLERNGWQRLQ
+249 QQIALERNGWQRLK
-263 EARDLAKDGTPQNF
+263 EARNLAQDGTPQKF
-277 AEAIVLARKIDSQLF
+277 AEAIVVARKIDPQLF

-340 AQDLMQLGRAQAVTW
+340 AQDLMQLGRAQAVMW

-360 TPLAQHIF
+360 TPLGQHIF
-368 SLLEG
+368 TLLEG
-373 QGAASQ
+373 RGAASQ
-379 IAPGRPLYKQAQV
+379 IAPGRPLYKQAQA
-392 QIENLQVQFQDLLR
+392 QIENLQVQFQDLVR
-406 LEVASTIASFGQV
+406 LEMANTIASFGQI

-433 LKQPR
+433 PKQPR

-444 LVAAWRREIQRIEDQ
+444 LVATWRREIQRIEDQ
-459 SFLTLAKQ
+459 SFVNLAKQ
-467 LAETGTVEGFKGGI
+467 LAEPGTVEGLKGGI

-487 AQNRPRRIEAQ
+487 SQNRPRRVEAQ

-518 EAIAL
+518 DAIAL

-543 TLYAKAQDNVYQWV
+543 TLYAKAQDNVYEWV

-565 RPILDRAAELAS
+565 RPILDRSAELAS
-577 QGSLGAAIDTASQ
+577 QGSLSAAINMASQ
-590 IGYGRALYSEAAGAI
+590 IGYGRALHSEAAGAI

-615 TAPPPEPARDSAPAP
+615 TAPPAAEPARESAPAPARESAPAP
-630 RQEEYAPAPRQ
+630 RQDQYAPAPRQ
-641 EEYAPA
+641 DQYAP
-647 PRQEEY
+647 P
-653 APAPEQAPAP
+653 PEQAPAT
-663 EPYYP
+663 EPYNP
-668 PARQEAPAP
+668 PAREEAPAP
-677 APEPY
+677 ATEPY

-690 PYYPPAREPEP
+690 RYSAPAREP

-725 APEPA
+725 APA
-730 PPAPAPEPAPPSIPE
+730 PAPPSIPQP
-745 SAGPPDANLIPE
+745 AGPPDANLIPE

>member
-1 MWECQALQR
+1 
-10 ITGQAEVMARR
+10 MARR
-21 QSDQFHTPPQYNPSL
+21 QSDQFHTPPKYNGSP
-36 KPTAQFSAEAT
+36 KPTAQLSAEAT
-47 GDASSSATASPIIE
+47 GDASSSLTASPRE
-61 GKRTFWQWQLI
+61 AKRTFWQWQLI

-119 AKSGKLEQLESAMA
+119 AKSGKLEQLESAIA

-150 LIGEWSKAILGFA
+150 LIGEWSKAMLGFA
-163 KAKIEMGDLKGA
+163 RAKIELGDLKGA

-207 KLYDTALAALKAED
+207 KLYDTALAALKSED
-221 LKKAWDY
+221 LRKAWDY

-249 QQISLERNGWQRLQ
+249 GQISLERNGWQRLQ
-263 EARDLAKDGTPQNF
+263 EARDLAQEGTPQKF

-305 RTLLAMATKR
+305 RTLLVMATKR

-340 AQDLMQLGRAQAVTW
+340 AQDLMQLGRAQAVMW
-355 NQSIS
+355 NQSVS

-368 SLLEG
+368 TLLEG
-373 QGAASQ
+373 QGAASK

-392 QIENLQVQFQDLLR
+392 QIESLQVQFQDLVR
-406 LEVASTIASFGQV
+406 LQMASTIASFGQI
-419 GAFQVAIEQAQTIG
+419 GAFQVAIEQAQKIG
-433 LKQPR
+433 PKQPR

-444 LVAAWRREIQRIEDQ
+444 LVATWRREIQRIEDK
-459 SFLTLAKQ
+459 SFVTLAKQ
-467 LAETGTVEGFKGGI
+467 LAEAGTLEGLKGGI

-487 AQNRPRRIEAQ
+487 SQNRPRRVEAQ

-523 AKQGKLSAAI
+523 AKEGKLSAAI
-533 EKASEIKSGR
+533 DKASEIKSGR

-557 SELQVAQD
+557 SELQVARD

-577 QGSLGAAIDTASQ
+577 GGSLSAAIDMASQ
-590 IGYGRALYSEAAGAI
+590 IGYGRALHSEAAGAI

-615 TAPPPEPARDSAPAP
+615 TAPPPAAEPAREYAPAPRQEEYAPAAP

-641 EEYAPA
+641 EEY
-647 PRQEEY
+647 
-653 APAPEQAPAP
+653 APAP

-701 EPYYPP
+701 YYPPAREPEPYSPPAREPEPYYPP

-725 APEPA
+725 AP
-730 PPAPAPEPAPPSIPE
+730 APAPEPAPPSIPE

>member
-1 MWECQALQR
+1 
-10 ITGQAEVMARR
+10 MARR

>member
-1 MWECQALQR
+1 
-10 ITGQAEVMARR
+10 MARR
-21 QSDQFHTPPQYNPSL
+21 QSDQFHTPPQYNPSP

-47 GDASSSATASPIIE
+47 GDASSSVTALPTE

-163 KAKIEMGDLKGA
+163 RAKIERGDLKGA

-189 PEVQEAVTA
+189 PEVEEAVTA

-207 KLYDTALAALKAED
+207 KLYDTALAALKSED
-221 LKKAWDY
+221 LRKAWDY

-234 LENIFWSQ
+234 LENVFWSQ

-263 EARDLAKDGTPQNF
+263 EARDLATEGTPQKF
-277 AEAIVLARKIDSQLF
+277 AEAIVLARKIDPQLF

-360 TPLAQHIF
+360 TPLPQHIF

-406 LEVASTIASFGQV
+406 LQVASTIASVGQIGTFGL
-419 GAFQVAIEQAQTIG
+419 AIEQAQTIG

-467 LAETGTVEGFKGGI
+467 LAEPQTVEGLKGGM
-481 AQVLLI
+481 AQLLLI

-505 KRIEVIQDQPFLD
+505 KRIEVIQDQPLLD

-533 EKASEIKSGR
+533 EKASAIKSGR
-543 TLYAKAQDNVYQWV
+543 SLFAKAQDNVYQWV

-615 TAPPPEPARDSAPAP
+615 SAPPPAPAREYAPAP
-630 RQEEYAPAPRQ
+630 AEEYAPAPQ
-641 EEYAPA
+641 QEYAPA
-647 PRQEEY
+647 PQQEY
-653 APAPEQAPAP
+653 APAPQQEEYAPAP

-677 APEPY
+677 
-682 YPPAREPE
+682 EPE

-713 YYPPARQEAPAP
+713 EPYYPPAPEPEPYYPPARQEAPAP
-725 APEPA
+725 EPEPA
-730 PPAPAPEPAPPSIPE
+730 PPPAPAPEPAPPSIPE
-745 SAGPPDANLIPE
+745 SAGPPDGNLLPE